1 MGNIDDKC
9 LSRFMFCNKFHK
21 KSVSMAVRMALIPM
35 LMLPAASQAVI
46 TVPVHSEDRVHF
58 ADLNILEP
66 GEYDEKYFDQDLG
79 PADREVSEDELSA
92 MNLGLSYFWDILKG
106 DFQAQKPILPHSIK
120 QPHRA

>member
-58 ADLNILEP
+58 ADLNPDFPLAGLDNNFVRIKELRKP
-66 GEYDEKYFDQDLG
+66 FSLSTFDVENQ
-79 PADREVSEDELSA
+79 
-92 MNLGLSYFWDILKG
+92 
-106 DFQAQKPILPHSIK
+106 PIRLFIFI
-120 QPHRA
+120 R